1 MLQHREQGESGFQ
14 SVFVRKSLYEESL
27 RLDGR
32 GPRDFRPVDISLTRS
47 ALGSCAEVCLGERQ
61 RCACVVR
68 GEIVAPYADRPAEGI
83 LQFNAQ
89 LSPGCERAGY
99 SSHEV
104 VRQLERCLRESD
116 AIDLESL
123 CIVSGELVWLVTCD
137 VRVLDFDGNISDSCV
152 LATLAALRA
161 FRKPEVT
168 VDMSSSDAGVGVGEG
183 SALVLPRVQVHSP
196 DEREPLPLALHDTP
210 LAVTFGILKFDRV
223 AKDMSGT
230 AAKDKDKDKQRE
242 MRDSGDTLLVADCCA
257 EEESAL
263 DGTLSVSINAHN
275 ELCSL
280 SKPGQVAIAAALI
293 LPAVALA
300 TQRAKDLHKAV
311 ESALMDLAKREDAQ
325 RARRLLLL
333 QRLQFDARVQTQTEQ
348 AGAQR
353 AKADSIATPKG
364 REGKGNMGI
373 TRDDPL
379 LSWSLLHRP
388 AVLREEE

>member
-14 SVFVRKSLYEESL
+14 CVFVRKTLFEESL

-32 GPRDFRPVDISLTRS
+32 GPQDFRPVDISLTRS

-68 GEIVAPYADRPAEGI
+68 GEIVAPYADRPSEGI

-89 LSPGCERAGY
+89 LSPGCEKAGY

-137 VRVLDFDGNISDSCV
+137 VRVLDFDGNVSDSCV

-168 VDMSSSDAGVGVGEG
+168 VDMSSSDASMGEG
-183 SALVLPRVQVHSP
+183 SAIPRVQVHSP

-223 AKDMSGT
+223 AKDISGT
-230 AAKDKDKDKQRE
+230 AAKE
-242 MRDSGDTLLVADCCA
+242 MGDSGDTLLVADCCA
-257 EEESAL
+257 EEENAL

-293 LPAVALA
+293 VPAVTLA

-311 ESALMDLAKREDAQ
+311 ESALIDLAKREDAH

-333 QRLQFDARVQTQTEQ
+333 QRLQFDARIQLEQ
-348 AGAQR
+348 KGSQER
-353 AKADSIATPKG
+353 INADSTPKG
-364 REGKGNMGI
+364 REGKANIGI